1 MKIRTAAVR
10 YSVPMLTT
18 LSAAQAAI
26 NGIQTLKAQALSAT
40 SLQQHHRQWHSWS
53 EHS

>member
-1 MKIRTAAVR
+1 MQIRTAAVR
-10 YSVPMLTT
+10 YGVPMLTT

-40 SLQQHHRQWHSWS
+40 SLQQHHRHSGGYF
-53 EHS
+53 